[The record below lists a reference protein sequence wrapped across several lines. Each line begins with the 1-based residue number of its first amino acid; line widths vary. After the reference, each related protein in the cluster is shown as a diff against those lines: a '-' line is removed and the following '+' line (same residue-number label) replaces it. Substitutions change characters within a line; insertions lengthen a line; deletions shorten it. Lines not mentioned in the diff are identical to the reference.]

1 MHGGGTCGVEDRE
14 MCMEEV
20 HVVWRIG
27 KCAWRGTCGGED
39 REMCM
44 EEVHV
49 VWRIG
54 KCAWRRYM
62 WWGG

>member
-14 MCMEEV
+14 MCV
-20 HVVWRIG
+20 HGGGTCDSHVHG
-27 KCAWRGTCGGED
+27 GGTCGVED
-39 REMCM
+39 KEMCM

-49 VWRIG
+49 MWRIG

-62 WWGG
+62 